1 MAIFNSYVSHYQRVS
16 MENHHLFS
24 GKSSLGH
31 RLGRCSQKLRTAQ
44 GATRKAR
51 SNLAGFHSELQ
62 TNWLMR

>member
-1 MAIFNSYVSHYQRVS
+1 M
-16 MENHHLFS
+16 
-24 GKSSLGH
+24 GH